1 MDGRDRLAGRGSAGP
16 AMTPRCVVSWGAVAA
31 AVASCAPARLELPAS
46 LSPPPRP
53 MLGTGLRAGFARVD
67 ITPPPGVGLA
77 GNGPEGA
84 AARGYRLRLY
94 ARVLVLADGE
104 GNRLALVVADFPLG
118 SALLHRRVAALTART
133 DGIGADRLVIAATH
147 THAGPGHFF
156 EAAAYNDQG
165 SSVVGF
171 DPVMVDSLTSRIAR
185 AIHAAVADLR
195 PSRVAWGSRAV
206 WGATRIRSLPAMLRN
221 IPLPSAPAD
230 APTGLPQEYRLVDPE
245 LAMLRVDQRDP
256 ASGVFRP
263 AGAFSI
269 FAMHGTGNAPSNDLL
284 DADIHGLVERRLE
297 RHIDRDL
304 NRVSDSGFVPRAV
317 YLFANGAEGDV
328 SPAWPPQSRCDV
340 PTLATLPALD
350 GPFTRTLWQWR
361 LPTATHLAAC
371 QHAAREAIAVIGK
384 DVGDSAVALFDAL
397 GAVLSDRL
405 ELGRAFATLSLRDS
419 ARALGIC
426 PEPAVGMSTL
436 VGADDAHTR
445 VLGWRLFGVFDIGLE
460 QGSPNPDVPGC
471 QAHKRKL
478 LDGWFGDLPNKLS
491 VSGTLPSYAQVT
503 VLRLGSRVIGAV
515 PGEVTTTAGRRM
527 REQMLA
533 SARKAGLP
541 ASAALILG
549 HADGYIEYITTAEEY
564 TAQYYEGASTLY
576 GPGEAAMFGRTLARL
591 AASVSAGDS
600 LTAAAAPPL
609 DLVVGHQRHV
619 VPHQSSTRVPPPRIE
634 RVWCSGDTLYAWLQ
648 LGGAAE
654 WPVATGDVAA
664 GPRVEIVVDDPTHAV
679 ASWDDDPALEL
690 RLRSRRGGLAWWELR
705 WSGVSGRRYRV
716 RIPGVADSSPVSCST
731 P

>member
-1 MDGRDRLAGRGSAGP
+1 
-16 AMTPRCVVSWGAVAA
+16 
-31 AVASCAPARLELPAS
+31 
-46 LSPPPRP
+46 
-53 MLGTGLRAGFARVD
+53 
-67 ITPPPGVGLA
+67 VGLA
-77 GNGPEGA
+77 GNGPEGSE
-84 AARGYRLRLY
+84 ARGYRLRLY
-94 ARVLVLADGE
+94 ARVLVLADGG
-104 GNRLALVVADFPLG
+104 GNLLALVVADLPLS
-118 SALLHRRVAALTART
+118 SALLHRRVAELTRRT
-133 DGIGADRLVIAATH
+133 DGIGADRLVIAVTH

-156 EAAAYNDQG
+156 EAAGYNDQG

-171 DPVMVDSLTSRIAR
+171 DPVMVDSLTARIAR
-185 AIHAAVADLR
+185 AIHAAVGKLR
-195 PSRVAWGSRAV
+195 PARVAWGSRAV

-221 IPLPSAPAD
+221 IPAPAAPAD
-230 APTGLPQEYRLVDPE
+230 APTGLAQEYRLVDPE

-256 ASGVFRP
+256 ASGAFRP

-304 NRVSDSGFVPRAV
+304 NGVSDSGFVPRAV

-340 PTLATLPALD
+340 PVLASLPALN
-350 GPFTRTLWQWR
+350 GPFTRLLWQWR
-361 LPTATHLAAC
+361 PPTATHLASC
-371 QHAAREAIAVIGK
+371 QHAAREAISLIGK
-384 DVGDSAVALFDAL
+384 GVGDSAVALFDAL

-426 PEPAVGMSTL
+426 AEPAVGVATL

-445 VLGWRLFGVFDIGLE
+445 IQGWRLFGVFDLGLK

-478 LDGWFGDLPNKLS
+478 LDTWFGDLPNRLF
-491 VSGTLPSYAQVT
+491 VSRTLPSYAQVT
-503 VLRLGSRVIGAV
+503 VLRLGDRVIGAV

-533 SARKAGLP
+533 GAREARLP
-541 ASAALILG
+541 VSTALILG
-549 HADGYIEYITTAEEY
+549 HANGYLEYITTSEEY
-564 TAQYYEGASTLY
+564 TAQYYEGGSTLY
-576 GPGEAAMFGRTLARL
+576 GPGEAAMFGRALARL
-591 AASVSAGDS
+591 TASVSAGDS
-600 LTAAAAPPL
+600 LPAAAAPPL

-619 VPHQSSTRVPPPRIE
+619 VPRKSSSRVPAPRIE

-654 WPVATGDVAA
+654 WPVATGDVAP
-664 GPRVEIVVDDPTHAV
+664 GPRVEVVVDDATRTV
-679 ASWDDDPALEL
+679 VSWDDDPALEL
-690 RLRSRRGGLAWWELR
+690 RLRSRRAGLAWWELR
-705 WSGVSGRRYRV
+705 WSGATGRAYRV
-716 RIPGVADSSPVSCST
+716 RIPGGAESDPARCST

>member
-1 MDGRDRLAGRGSAGP
+1 
-16 AMTPRCVVSWGAVAA
+16 V
-31 AVASCAPARLELPAS
+31 
-46 LSPPPRP
+46 LSPAPRP
-53 MLGTGLRAGFARVD
+53 GSEALLRAGFARVD

-84 AARGYRLRLY
+84 EARGYRLRLY
-94 ARVLVLADGE
+94 ARVLVLADGG
-104 GNRLALVVADFPLG
+104 GNRLVLVVADLPLS
-118 SALLHRRVAALTART
+118 SALLHRRVAELTART
-133 DGIGADRLVIAATH
+133 DGIGVDRLVIAVTH

-156 EAAAYNDQG
+156 EAAGYNDQG

-171 DPVMVDSLTSRIAR
+171 DPVMVDSLTARIAR
-185 AIHAAVADLR
+185 AVHAAVADLR
-195 PSRVAWGSRAV
+195 PARVAWGSRDV
-206 WGATRIRSLPAMLRN
+206 WGETRIRSLPAMLRN
-221 IPLPSAPAD
+221 IPPPTAPAD
-230 APTGLPQEYRLVDPE
+230 APTGLMQEYRLVDPE

-256 ASGVFRP
+256 ASGAFRP

-340 PTLATLPALD
+340 PVLATLPALD
-350 GPFTRTLWQWR
+350 GPFTRPLWQWR
-361 LPTATHLAAC
+361 LPTATHLASC
-371 QHAAREAIAVIGK
+371 QHAARQAITLIGK
-384 DVGDSAVALFDAL
+384 GVGDAAVALFDAL
-397 GAVLSDRL
+397 GAGLSDRL
-405 ELGRAFATLSLRDS
+405 ELGRAFTTLSLRDS

-445 VLGWRLFGVFDIGLE
+445 MQGWRMFGVFDVGLE
-460 QGSPNPDVPGC
+460 EGSPNPDVPGC
-471 QAHKRKL
+471 HAHKRKL
-478 LDGWFGDLPNKLS
+478 MDEWFGDLPNRLF

-503 VLRLGSRVIGAV
+503 VLRLGNRVIGAV

-527 REQMLA
+527 REQMLGG
-533 SARKAGLP
+533 ARGAGLP
-541 ASAALILG
+541 VSAALILG
-549 HADGYIEYITTAEEY
+549 HANGYVEYITTPEEY
-564 TAQYYEGASTLY
+564 TAQYYEGGSTIY
-576 GPGEAAMFGRTLARL
+576 GPGEAAMFGRALARL
-591 AASVSAGDS
+591 AASVSTGDS
-600 LTAAAAPPL
+600 LPPAAAPAL
-609 DLVVGHQRHV
+609 DLDVGRRRHI
-619 VPHQSSTRVPPPRIE
+619 VPRTSSRRAPAPRIE

-648 LGGAAE
+648 LGGAGE

-664 GPRVEIVVDDPTHAV
+664 QARVEVVVNDAARSV
-679 ASWDDDPALEL
+679 VSWDDDPALEL

-705 WSGVSGRRYRV
+705 WSGVTGRMYRV
-716 RIPGVADSSPVSCST
+716 RIPGVGESDPVRCST